1 MKFSVILL
9 ILIQFPLHA
18 QCDPEY
24 TYFDTIPASVNIIDG
39 DSCFYTNDIDVL
51 DTLISENGLDYDSP
65 LELGTQT
72 WNNGRLKILV
82 AGNYGN
88 DSGVNDTIFVLPDS
102 IGNWNELSALYLEWN
117 RIAEIPP
124 SFSQL
129 TNMQSLYIS
138 NNRVQNLPEDFGNL
152 SNLYLLD
159 AGYNELDS
167 LPESFCNL
175 ENLNYLWLFNNEIS
189 FIPTCICSLDINWND
204 MDAAWYPYFAI
215 GGNQLCDDVPECI
228 ANSEHFNI
236 SLDQFYYSFMITDSQ
251 DCEVAGIVDN
261 GYYPNTFKLYNP
273 YPNPFNPTT
282 TIRFRVVARQAS
294 LLQIYDVTG
303 RLVETLIDGKMEP
316 GTHEIIW
323 DAHSYSAGIYFI
335 QMTSGRNRQVQKLI
349 LLK

>member
-1 MKFSVILL
+1 
-9 ILIQFPLHA
+9 
-18 QCDPEY
+18 
-24 TYFDTIPASVNIIDG
+24 
-39 DSCFYTNDIDVL
+39 
-51 DTLISENGLDYDSP
+51 
-65 LELGTQT
+65 
-72 WNNGRLKILV
+72 
-82 AGNYGN
+82 
-88 DSGVNDTIFVLPDS
+88 
-102 IGNWNELSALYLEWN
+102 
-117 RIAEIPP
+117 
-124 SFSQL
+124 
-129 TNMQSLYIS
+129 
-138 NNRVQNLPEDFGNL
+138 
-152 SNLYLLD
+152 
-159 AGYNELDS
+159 
-167 LPESFCNL
+167 
-175 ENLNYLWLFNNEIS
+175 
-189 FIPTCICSLDINWND
+189 
-204 MDAAWYPYFAI
+204 
-215 GGNQLCDDVPECI
+215 VPECI